1 MNGPFSSFVIFAA
14 MRTGSNFLEKSLAA
28 VPGLTSHGEA
38 FNPKFTGYPNRTD
51 LLGIDVATRDKD
63 PLALLD
69 RVRAAPGLNGF
80 RYFPD
85 HDPRV
90 LEPILDDR
98 SCAKIMLGRNPLESY
113 LSLKIARQTGQWML
127 TSEKRRKEAQVPF
140 DATEFASHLE
150 ELRTFRQTVLHGL
163 QTRGQTA
170 FILDY
175 DDLAE
180 SAVLNGLVAFLG
192 LSGDILPSA
201 EIIPQNPAALRD
213 KVRNPEEMTSALQKL
228 QPLDLVHSPDF
239 EPRRGPSVPDAVV
252 AKDLPVLF
260 LPIRSGPVKT
270 VTDWLATIGGGVE
283 TAFSQATLRD
293 WMREHPGHRRFTV
306 VRHPLTRAYAAF
318 DEIFLTDRRADLRD
332 RIARFQKI
340 DLAGIVS
347 DPAARQK
354 AFSLFLRFVKA
365 NLNGQTP
372 LKVDGA
378 WASQSACIAGFADFA
393 PPERIIREQQL
404 PDELAAM
411 AQSLG
416 VPSPVQTVAEDGLSA
431 IHDPDM
437 DRIARQTYARDYL
450 LYGFGDWQPTGA

>member
-1 MNGPFSSFVIFAA
+1 VTGDFTTFVVFAA
-14 MRTGSNFLEKSLAA
+14 MRTGSNFLEKSLSA

-51 LLGIDVATRDKD
+51 LLGMDLAARDND

-69 RVRAAPGLNGF
+69 RIKAAPGLNGF

-90 LEPILDDR
+90 LEPVLDDR
-98 SCAKIMLGRNPLESY
+98 SCAKILLGRNPLESY
-113 LSLKIARQTGQWML
+113 ISLKIARRTGQWML
-127 TSEKRRKEAQVPF
+127 TNEKRRKEAQVPF
-140 DATEFASHLE
+140 DAAEFADHLE
-150 ELRTFRQTVLHGL
+150 DLRSFRQAVLHGS
-163 QTRGQTA
+163 QARGQTA

-175 DDLAE
+175 DDLAD

-201 EIIPQNPAALRD
+201 DIIPQNPAALRD
-213 KVRNPEEMTSALQKL
+213 KVTNPEEMAAALQRL
-228 QPLDLVHSPDF
+228 QPFDLLQTPNL
-239 EPRRGPSVPDAVV
+239 EPRRGPAVPDAVV
-252 AKDLPVLF
+252 AKHLPILF
-260 LPIRSGPVKT
+260 LPIRSGPVKA
-270 VTDWLATIGGGVE
+270 VTDWLAAIGGGVE

-318 DEIFLTDRRADLRD
+318 DEIFLTDHRADLRD

-340 DLAGIVS
+340 DLAGIATEAV
-347 DPAARQK
+347 ARQK

-365 NLNGQTP
+365 SLNAQTP
-372 LKVDGA
+372 IKVDSA

-393 PPERIIREQQL
+393 PPERIIREDLL
-404 PDELAAM
+404 PEELADLAT
-411 AQSLG
+411 SLG
-416 VPSPVQTVAEDGLSA
+416 VPSPGMSASPDGLSA
-431 IHDPDM
+431 IYDPEM
-437 DRIARQTYARDYL
+437 DRIARQIYPRDYL
-450 LYGFGDWQPTGA
+450 LYGFGDWQPTGT

>member
-1 MNGPFSSFVIFAA
+1 MTGDFTTFVVFAA
-14 MRTGSNFLEKSLAA
+14 MRTGSNFLEKSLSA

-51 LLGIDVATRDKD
+51 LLGMDLAARDND

-69 RVRAAPGLNGF
+69 RIKAAPGLNGF

-90 LEPILDDR
+90 LEPVLDDR
-98 SCAKIMLGRNPLESY
+98 SCAKILLGRNPLESY
-113 LSLKIARQTGQWML
+113 ISLKIARRTGQWML
-127 TSEKRRKEAQVPF
+127 TNEKRRKEAQVPF
-140 DATEFASHLE
+140 DAAEFADHLE
-150 ELRTFRQTVLHGL
+150 DLRSFRQAVLHGS
-163 QTRGQTA
+163 QARGQTA

-175 DDLAE
+175 DDLAD

-201 EIIPQNPAALRD
+201 DIIPQNPAALRD
-213 KVRNPEEMTSALQKL
+213 KVTNPEEMAAALQRL
-228 QPLDLVHSPDF
+228 QPFDLLQTPNL
-239 EPRRGPSVPDAVV
+239 EPRRGPAVPDAVV
-252 AKDLPVLF
+252 AKHLPILF
-260 LPIRSGPVKT
+260 LPIRSGPVKA
-270 VTDWLATIGGGVE
+270 VTDWLAAIGGGVE

-318 DEIFLTDRRADLRD
+318 DEIFLTDHRADLRD

-340 DLAGIVS
+340 DLAGIATEAV
-347 DPAARQK
+347 ARQK

-365 NLNGQTP
+365 SLNAQTP
-372 LKVDGA
+372 IKVDSA

-393 PPERIIREQQL
+393 PPERIIREDLL
-404 PDELAAM
+404 PEELADLAT
-411 AQSLG
+411 SLG
-416 VPSPVQTVAEDGLSA
+416 VPSPGMSASPDGLSA
-431 IHDPDM
+431 IYDPEM
-437 DRIARQTYARDYL
+437 DRIARQIYPRDYL
-450 LYGFGDWQPTGA
+450 LYGFGDWQPTGT